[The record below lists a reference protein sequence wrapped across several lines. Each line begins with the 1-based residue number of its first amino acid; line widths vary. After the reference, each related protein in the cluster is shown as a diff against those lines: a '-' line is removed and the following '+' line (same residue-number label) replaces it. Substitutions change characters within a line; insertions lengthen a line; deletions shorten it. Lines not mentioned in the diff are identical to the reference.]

1 MPPRRLW
8 LEVKLEF
15 DELADVGRAELAE
28 QLELRRQRDAQ
39 RNRENVAKWRD
50 EQRLRGLKPPPPTA
64 DQRERRRLQRIAIR
78 AADPELH
85 RATRRDEHAARV
97 AREREAIDRV
107 QAAHGMGLEP
117 TAADLALADR
127 RRRRQ
132 LRLNARAR
140 ARRLAAQ
147 AAGLPRP
154 VQAPRTPEQ
163 LARARARYRA
173 DVERLRAIARLR
185 EKQKREADP
194 VAYRQRFYAWRNANR
209 EHVRAQNRIYA
220 ATAAA
225 KRRRER

>member
-1 MPPRRLW
+1 MTPRRLW

-15 DELADVGRAELAE
+15 DELADVACAEHTE
-28 QLELRRQRDAQ
+28 QLELRHQRDAQ
-39 RNRENVAKWRD
+39 RNRDNAAKWRV
-50 EQRLRGLKPPPPTA
+50 EQRLRGLKQPPPTA

-107 QAAHGMGLEP
+107 RAARGMGLEP

-132 LRLNARAR
+132 IRQAAAARAKR
-140 ARRLAAQ
+140 QAAQ
-147 AAGLPRP
+147 AAGLQRP
-154 VQAPRTPEQ
+154 VRAPRTPEQ
-163 LARARARYRA
+163 LAQARARYRA
-173 DVERLRAIARLR
+173 DVERLRAVARLR
-185 EKQKREADP
+185 EQRKREADP
-194 VAYRQRFYAWRNANR
+194 VAYRSRLYAWRNANR
-209 EHVRAQNRIYA
+209 EHVRAQNRAY
-220 ATAAA
+220 AA